1 VPKVGRDGTPV
12 RTESALA
19 RLSTEKLQQAEL
31 TGQYTDA
38 NGVVINTIAAKQ
50 LNQAQLAQLAE
61 QAARQS
67 QLTGQ
72 MYTVNDKGQVVQELV
87 NGQPV
92 STESRRAQQVQE
104 GNTARQ
110 IAQARADALSQQSGL
125 SYTVNAANEVV
136 PDNDPATNQQR
147 TTVQAQQITAQTEQA
162 RLERQLREQLG
173 MTEALGV
180 AYTRDPV
187 TGKLVRGTEQ
197 TVQMQQLANQQ
208 RMQEAELKGYFE
220 GPDGS
225 RIDTIAAR
233 QLTQQERNA
242 LAEQAARQSQ
252 LTGFMYKVGIVNGKP
267 AIVQETV
274 KDAQGRDVPV
284 TTEARRAQVQQEEQA
299 NLDRALRQQLG
310 LAELTGQITTG
321 EGEDAQTRATLAAQ
335 QFNLGA
341 QQQFFAQQQARQQLL
356 VQLAAGLAQSTNIP
370 AAELS
375 KLIKDLQ
382 DRLLNP
388 TAYQQQQGGMDLN
401 SQEFQDFLKT
411 LGQQYGA
418 RG

>member
-1 VPKVGRDGTPV
+1 
-12 RTESALA
+12 
-19 RLSTEKLQQAEL
+19 
-31 TGQYTDA
+31 
-38 NGVVINTIAAKQ
+38 
-50 LNQAQLAQLAE
+50 
-61 QAARQS
+61 
-67 QLTGQ
+67 
-72 MYTVNDKGQVVQELV
+72 
-87 NGQPV
+87 
-92 STESRRAQQVQE
+92 
-104 GNTARQ
+104 
-110 IAQARADALSQQSGL
+110 
-125 SYTVNAANEVV
+125 
-136 PDNDPATNQQR
+136 
-147 TTVQAQQITAQTEQA
+147 
-162 RLERQLREQLG
+162 
-173 MTEALGV
+173 
-180 AYTRDPV
+180 
-187 TGKLVRGTEQ
+187 
-197 TVQMQQLANQQ
+197 MQQLANQQ

-225 RIDTIAAR
+225 RIDTVAAR
-233 QLTQQERNA
+233 QLTQQEQNA

-252 LTGFMYKVGIVNGKP
+252 LTGFMYKVGIVDGKP
-267 AIVQETV
+267 AIVREMA